1 VIARQTPDPVEP
13 RRRQV
18 SPEGNPF
25 AALFGE
31 QARGFGPIFVTKRGD
46 DALRSGR
53 TQIDH
58 VNGFRRPVM
67 RTMRPMMIALLFA
80 AVLPANSSAQG
91 DKKPVDLTGRWSFSV
106 QSDVGTGTPGVTFA
120 QKGDSISGRY
130 SSQSLGERDFTGTF
144 KDGKVEFGFSAE
156 VQGQQF
162 SMWFSGTMDG
172 ADAMKGSI
180 DFGGMATGTFSGKR
194 QKP

>member
-1 VIARQTPDPVEP
+1 MRA
-13 RRRQV
+13 
-18 SPEGNPF
+18 
-25 AALFGE
+25 
-31 QARGFGPIFVTKRGD
+31 
-46 DALRSGR
+46 
-53 TQIDH
+53 
-58 VNGFRRPVM
+58 M
-67 RTMRPMMIALLFA
+67 RTMMTALLFA
-80 AVLPANSSAQG
+80 AVLPANTSAQG
-91 DKKPVDLTGRWSFSV
+91 DKKPVDLTGKWSFSV
-106 QSDVGTGTPGVTFA
+106 QSELGTGTPGVTIA

-130 SSQSLGERDFTGTF
+130 SSQALGERDFTGTF

-172 ADAMKGSI
+172 PDAMKGAI